1 MGRWEKW
8 KCGRWECG
16 KIGIRKM
23 GRWKKEGGKKGKW
36 GKKKLESRKW
46 KFSSKQ
52 GLMSQKR
59 CEGMKVSER
68 ETAEE

>member
-1 MGRWEKW
+1 M
-8 KCGRWECG
+8 
-16 KIGIRKM
+16 RKM